1 MRRLLLTREIGGP
14 RQPRAEGATRHQNA
28 EKETHDFKRHHTHA
42 RGKRATSHLALA
54 HSTPPPLPA
63 TPILG
68 VATLEHGGRA
78 LIFKTPKNFM
88 HFGTL
93 GTYHFFSR
101 FLTLFNPGP
110 HWSVRSLLTREV
122 GGPRQPR
129 PELPSDLRGAPP
141 GASFVAVSDCGLGSS
156 QCPTPSPPLSN
167 FQERSG
173 TALEV

>member
-1 MRRLLLTREIGGP
+1 MQKKKHTIP
-14 RQPRAEGATRHQNA
+14 RGQI
-28 EKETHDFKRHHTHA
+28 DHA

-54 HSTPPPLPA
+54 HSTPPLPA

-68 VATLEHGGRA
+68 VATLKHGGGA

-101 FLTLFNPGP
+101 FLTFFNPGP

-141 GASFVAVSDCGLGSS
+141 GASFVFVSDCGLGSS
-156 QCPTPSPPLSN
+156 HCPTPSPP
-167 FQERSG
+167 FQTSRR
-173 TALEV
+173 EVPLYYKASRAASLV